1 MVARILLYIILLL
14 IIPAALYFL
23 FTSDLFVTLPF
34 SRQKIQEERQEQVYK
49 TALTKEYL
57 STKEEISNLFEE
69 AKKFKYKFTEGSGL
83 VLVDIMRLLWPEEK
97 DLRYGIRLT
106 PMAKPTEWIF
116 PNQTNTEAIIIHHTF
131 AWRIA
136 AVMEGDEESIK
147 QEILGTDVSE
157 VGSKIG
163 DRGQAIYLRA
173 ELERIMGS
181 KTVEEIIPD
190 AGKQQ
195 LKQQLLEKLR
205 AVFGDKKVKSVYI
218 DTLIFQ

>member
-1 MVARILLYIILLL
+1 MVARILLYIILLA

-23 FTSDLFVTLPF
+23 FTSSFFVTLPF
-34 SRQKIQEERQEQVYK
+34 SRQKIQEERQERIYE
-49 TALTKEYL
+49 TALTQKYL
-57 STKEEISNLFEE
+57 STKEEVSDPFEE
-69 AKKFKYKFTEGSGL
+69 AKKFKYKFAEGSGL
-83 VLVDIMRLLWPEEK
+83 VLVDIMELLWPEEG

-106 PMAKPTEWIF
+106 PMAQPTEWIF
-116 PNQTNTEAIIIHHTF
+116 PNQTNTEAVIIHHTF

-147 QEILGTDVSE
+147 QEILGTDASE
-157 VGSKIG
+157 VASKIG
-163 DRGQAIYLRA
+163 DRGQAIYLRT

-181 KTVEEIIPD
+181 KTVEEIIPEM
-190 AGKQQ
+190 GKQQ

-205 AVFGDKKVKSVYI
+205 SVFGDQKVKSIYI

>member
-23 FTSDLFVTLPF
+23 FTSALFVTLPF
-34 SRQKIQEERQEQVYK
+34 SRQKIQEERQERIYE
-49 TALTKEYL
+49 TALTQKYL
-57 STKEEISNLFEE
+57 STKEEVSDPFEE

-195 LKQQLLEKLR
+195 LKKQLLEKLR

>member
-23 FTSDLFVTLPF
+23 FTSALFVTLPF
-34 SRQKIQEERQEQVYK
+34 SRQKIQEERQERIYE
-49 TALTKEYL
+49 TALTQKYL
-57 STKEEISNLFEE
+57 STKEEVSDPFEE

-83 VLVDIMRLLWPEEK
+83 VLVDIMELLWPEED

-116 PNQTNTEAIIIHHTF
+116 PNQTNTEAIIIHNTF

-147 QEILGTDVSE
+147 QEILGSDVSE
-157 VGSKIG
+157 VGSKIRHHVG
-163 DRGQAIYLRA
+163 ACVAGVGCADGGVSPAGAAISGHGL
-173 ELERIMGS
+173 
-181 KTVEEIIPD
+181 P
-190 AGKQQ
+190 
-195 LKQQLLEKLR
+195 LLLQPEQSSTAWHEVNK
-205 AVFGDKKVKSVYI
+205 
-218 DTLIFQ
+218 

>member
-1 MVARILLYIILLL
+1 MIARILLYIILLL

-23 FTSDLFVTLPF
+23 FTSALFVTLPF

-131 AWRIA
+131 ACSKLQERTLYTRRPMLLLGQ
-136 AVMEGDEESIK
+136 VSK
-147 QEILGTDVSE
+147 QLMCLWGLT
-157 VGSKIG
+157 
-163 DRGQAIYLRA
+163 
-173 ELERIMGS
+173 
-181 KTVEEIIPD
+181 TVCLMQGP
-190 AGKQQ
+190 
-195 LKQQLLEKLR
+195 LTSR
-205 AVFGDKKVKSVYI
+205 H
-218 DTLIFQ
+218 